1 MRSNYQGIVRNSRAE
16 TLRDTRMLELA
27 NHGLAVSIIAQRMG
41 ITTNSARKRIQQA
54 RAALT
59 QAEGIAV
66 DAGKDEDGP
75 G

>member
-1 MRSNYQGIVRNSRAE
+1 
-16 TLRDTRMLELA
+16 MLELA

-54 RAALT
+54 RAALI